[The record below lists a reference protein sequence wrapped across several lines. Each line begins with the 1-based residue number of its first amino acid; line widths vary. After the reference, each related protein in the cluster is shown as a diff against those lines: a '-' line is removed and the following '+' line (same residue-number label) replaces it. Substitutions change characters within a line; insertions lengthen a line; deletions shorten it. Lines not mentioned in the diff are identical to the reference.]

1 MTLRNKKHSNEL
13 ENSKKENTIE
23 ANRCKSNS
31 TIDLNNIYKLNENK
45 TKLEQQTSSHSV
57 ERSQVEHA
65 ENCLFSKKQQKRPQ
79 SQEAIIE
86 ECKNSLNELIKASKW
101 STIGNSNLKIDVNES
116 VDEQKKETNVNKIS
130 NEEENF
136 QFEQIMSN
144 ELSALS
150 SKATSCSSLLTIDL
164 NLQHQQQ
171 QLQPQQTQIQNSII
185 KTRLNLSK
193 NLNYIENK
201 LVKHNHELVNSAQM
215 KTSDSNK
222 NLNNILNSKIEHQQM
237 IKESTFQNDSFSS
250 SSTTSFLNKPPISQ
264 FSSQNVNS
272 NGGLKFNNQVFNSVN
287 NKSAIK
293 YATSS
298 VQLKIINKNLRK
310 INGWFFIKRNN

>member
-1 MTLRNKKHSNEL
+1 MTLRNKKHSIEL
-13 ENSKKENTIE
+13 TNSKDESTIE
-23 ANRCKSNS
+23 TNRCKSNS
-31 TIDLNNIYKLNENK
+31 SIDLNNIFKSNENK
-45 TKLEQQTSSHSV
+45 TKFEQQTSSHSI

-65 ENCLFSKKQQKRPQ
+65 ENCLLSKKKHKRPQ
-79 SQEAIIE
+79 SQETIIE

-101 STIGNSNLKIDVNES
+101 STIGNSNLKIDVNED
-116 VDEQKKETNVNKIS
+116 VDEHKKETNVNKLL
-130 NEEENF
+130 NEEEHF
-136 QFEQIMSN
+136 KFEQILSN

-171 QLQPQQTQIQNSII
+171 QLQPQESQIHNSII
-185 KTRLNLSK
+185 KNRLNLSK

-201 LVKHNHELVNSAQM
+201 LVKHNHELVSNSQM

-222 NLNNILNSKIEHQQM
+222 NLNSINNNKPNSKNEHQQM

-250 SSTTSFLNKPPISQ
+250 SSSSSSSTSLLNKPPISQ

-272 NGGLKFNNQVFNSVN
+272 NGGLKFNNQVFSSVN

-298 VQLKIINKNLRK
+298 VQLKIFNKNLRK
-310 INGWFFIKRNN
+310 ING